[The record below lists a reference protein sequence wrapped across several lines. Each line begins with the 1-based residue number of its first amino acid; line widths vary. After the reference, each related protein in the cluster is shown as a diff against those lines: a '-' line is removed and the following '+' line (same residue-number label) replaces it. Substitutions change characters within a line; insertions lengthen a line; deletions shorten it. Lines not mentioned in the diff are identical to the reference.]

1 MHYFNN
7 QSLAN
12 NDGLQVLSKT
22 FKSALSDEEPQSLT
36 PLEHVQQT
44 AKRVAQSTGE
54 AVERL
59 QSKRTL
65 PKPPGHLA
73 NHDDLEDET
82 LTPLQRAQ
90 LTAER
95 VARSTGEAVERLQ
108 GSKLDQSPHQA
119 VTGEQPKLPG
129 SKNNAMRSH
138 HHTTPKRHVAPDT
151 RKLENMR
158 DVEHK
163 SSLSPLE
170 RAEIAAKRVALSTGK
185 SLEKLSKSQTESGLQ
200 HSPPLFESTES
211 GSDTSTSG
219 SECSRSTKSETRLAS
234 ADRLAGLDHLSSLE
248 RVRRTAEMVAD
259 STGAAVQKLSSS
271 LSDSI

>member
-1 MHYFNN
+1 M
-7 QSLAN
+7 AN
-12 NDGLQVLSKT
+12 NNVLQVLSKT
-22 FKSALSDEEPQSLT
+22 YKSSLSDEESQSLT

-65 PKPPGHLA
+65 PKLPGHLT
-73 NHDDLEDET
+73 NYDDLEDEA

-108 GSKLDQSPHQA
+108 GSKLDQNPHQA
-119 VTGEQPKLPG
+119 ATGEWPKLQG

-151 RKLENMR
+151 RKLEHVR
-158 DVEHK
+158 DEEHK
-163 SSLSPLE
+163 LGLSPLE
-170 RAEIAAKRVALSTGK
+170 RAELTAKRVAASTGK
-185 SLEKLSKSQTESGLQ
+185 SLERLSKLQTESGLQ
-200 HSPPLFESTES
+200 HSLPLYKSTTES
-211 GSDTSTSG
+211 GSDTSG
-219 SECSRSTKSETRLAS
+219 SECSRSTNSETRLAS
-234 ADRLAGLDHLSSLE
+234 ADHFADNHLSSLE

-259 STGAAVQKLSSS
+259 STGVAVQKLSSS
-271 LSDSI
+271 LTDSI